1 MEGVCEVGCVKE
13 RQEDGMNNRDWER
26 FGEDIRRTI
35 QDAVEYGNYDRL
47 NQTITNTVNQAT
59 DWVNRNIGSKVQQG
73 YGQSDYQKSYEPN
86 SYRQPDY
93 SDRTRQKELPERFR
107 VNASSKA
114 AGVLQT
120 VFGYLFGAPLLVWA
134 LILLIAGIVLGKLEI
149 EFWIVSILSL
159 LLLGGFTALA
169 VKGTLRLM
177 GLHRFRMYKKEIGT
191 AELCNI
197 SALAFAVGKSTDY
210 VMKDI
215 EKMIKKG
222 WFRQGHLDKQ
232 KTCLI
237 VTNQMYHQYLAL
249 EEQREAQ
256 QMEEARKQGEE
267 QRARQSKDSYRKG
280 LSSEVQKVIEQG
292 DAYVKKI
299 RECNDAIPGEEI
311 SAKIS
316 RMEKLVDRI
325 FDRVEQNPDSVS
337 DIRKLMEYYLPT
349 TVKLLEAYAQMDAQP
364 ADGENIQTA
373 KREIEATLDTLNVA
387 FEKLLDSLFQE
398 AAWDVSSDISVL
410 NTMLAQEG
418 LKDDGLKKERK

>member
-1 MEGVCEVGCVKE
+1 
-13 RQEDGMNNRDWER
+13 MNNRDWER

-86 SYRQPDY
+86 NYRQPDY
-93 SDRTRQKELPERFR
+93 SDRIRKKEFPERFR
-107 VNASSKA
+107 VNTSSKA

-120 VFGYLFGAPLLVWA
+120 VFGYLFGAPLLVWV
-134 LILLIAGIVLGKLEI
+134 LMLLIAGIVLGKLETNFLI
-149 EFWIVSILSL
+149 ISVLSL
-159 LLLGGFTALA
+159 LLLGGFSALA

-177 GLHRFRMYKKEIGT
+177 GLHRFRIYQKEIGT

-197 SALAFAVGKSTDY
+197 SALASAVGKSTDY

-222 WFRQGHLDKQ
+222 WFRQGHMDKQ

-280 LSSEVQKVIEQG
+280 LSPEVQKVI
-292 DAYVKKI
+292 
-299 RECNDAIPGEEI
+299 
-311 SAKIS
+311 
-316 RMEKLVDRI
+316 
-325 FDRVEQNPDSVS
+325 
-337 DIRKLMEYYLPT
+337 
-349 TVKLLEAYAQMDAQP
+349 
-364 ADGENIQTA
+364 
-373 KREIEATLDTLNVA
+373 
-387 FEKLLDSLFQE
+387 
-398 AAWDVSSDISVL
+398 
-410 NTMLAQEG
+410 
-418 LKDDGLKKERK
+418 